1 MLVSSDTT
9 HPSGSILPKNLAQV
23 TYIDGSTLLGGR
35 ATVACDAGFESIS
48 LASLRGLAAASP
60 AQETERIA
68 SEGLANEEVPPSAP
82 LRALQASNCA
92 DCYDSGW
99 FAIDSGTVYT
109 MNHNLGAVPLTA
121 TIWGATDSSG
131 SEQYLMNVIEANSGV
146 YGTWMSQVTSTAFT
160 LKTGDNR
167 WVCGSCYPSF
177 APSSSGYMKV
187 FLSASP
193 CGAGCYDSG

>member
-1 MLVSSDTT
+1 MFLHSST
-9 HPSGSILPKNLAQV
+9 
-23 TYIDGSTLLGGR
+23 
-35 ATVACDAGFESIS
+35 
-48 LASLRGLAAASP
+48 
-60 AQETERIA
+60 
-68 SEGLANEEVPPSAP
+68 
-82 LRALQASNCA
+82 
-92 DCYDSGW
+92 
-99 FAIDSGTVYT
+99 IDSGTVYT

-167 WVCGSCYPSF
+167 WVCGSCYPNF

-193 CGAGCYDSG
+193 CGGDCYDSGWFAVSSGAVYTKTHPLGAVPKTAIIWASASADGSNAMLMQPYSDGYGSFMGGVTD